1 MFKIDLTIGIALYI
15 GLTFFIVA
23 FAWMFGDRKGN
34 ALRNSS
40 SNKKEF
46 IWQCEI
52 CGYSY
57 LDSKNFSIS
66 KCPRCG
72 SYNDRKK
79 F

>member
-1 MFKIDLTIGIALYI
+1 MFKIDLAVGIALYI
-15 GLTFFIVA
+15 GLTFFIVV
-23 FAWMFGDRKGN
+23 FTWILSGRKKN
-34 ALRNSS
+34 TSRNSF

-52 CGYSY
+52 CGYAY

-66 KCPRCG
+66 KCPRCD

-79 F
+79 